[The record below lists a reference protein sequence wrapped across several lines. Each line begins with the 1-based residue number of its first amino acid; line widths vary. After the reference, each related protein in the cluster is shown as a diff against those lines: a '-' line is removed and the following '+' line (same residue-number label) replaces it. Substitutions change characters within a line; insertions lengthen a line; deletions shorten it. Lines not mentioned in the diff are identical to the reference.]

1 MSSLSDQ
8 MYIKVLLFYRIVQD
22 YLTVLPCRL
31 RLLRII
37 VKTVCTFTVYISCSV
52 MASGEGRNSQSAG
65 DPCGKTFW
73 CEMRTS
79 WDPPKTYVDLASP
92 GVVVMD
98 TTIVPDVVDL
108 HAFDDRLL

>member
-1 MSSLSDQ
+1 M
-8 MYIKVLLFYRIVQD
+8 
-22 YLTVLPCRL
+22 
-31 RLLRII
+31 
-37 VKTVCTFTVYISCSV
+37 
-52 MASGEGRNSQSAG
+52 
-65 DPCGKTFW
+65 W

-108 HAFDDRLL
+108 HAFDDRAALVRVLPGDFPEHCLVLVARRSCSTSRFP